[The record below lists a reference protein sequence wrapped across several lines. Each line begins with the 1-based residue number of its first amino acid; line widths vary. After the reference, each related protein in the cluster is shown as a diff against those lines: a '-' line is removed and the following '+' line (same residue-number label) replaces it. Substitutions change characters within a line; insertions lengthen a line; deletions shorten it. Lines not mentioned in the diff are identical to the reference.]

1 MAEAQGAKIIVTTDG
16 GERFE
21 TTLPSGSYRL
31 GHGFDCDFV
40 IAAANASREA
50 DLTIGPA
57 PGFNAAIAVH
67 SSALP
72 PRSVV
77 EPHRFSALGP
87 GRPVAAGGFTVE
99 AAAAADF
106 PQWAQAVRSVLGA
119 SAPAS
124 KVTQSFHAIGSTLAE
139 TMRAKRGGGSW
150 IGWALVTSAALVAL
164 AVSVLPTLRASASNN
179 GAAASAGAKN
189 AAVPSI
195 SAAELLRERVARLG
209 LPVSVSVKPD
219 ATLEAS
225 GAVGERE
232 RAALAEIARE
242 IRAQTGTPVEIRLAE
257 VAATAAGVRGVSL
270 APRKL
275 VVDANGGLVG
285 PGGTLSSGWTVETI
299 SADAVAL
306 TRDGAKE
313 IVRLET
319 GGGHVR

>member
-21 TTLPSGSYRL
+21 TTLPSGVYRL
-31 GHGFDCDFV
+31 GHGFECDFV
-40 IAAANASREA
+40 IAAAHASRAA
-50 DLTIGPA
+50 DLIVGPE
-57 PGFNAAIAVH
+57 PDYRVAIFVH
-67 SSALP
+67 SSPLP

-77 EPHRFSALGP
+77 EPHRFADMP
-87 GRPVAAGGFTVE
+87 AGRPVAAGGFSVE
-99 AAAAADF
+99 AIAAA
-106 PQWAQAVRSVLGA
+106 PWAQAVRAALGA

-124 KVTQSFHAIGSTLAE
+124 RVTQSFHAVSSTLAE
-139 TMRAKRGGGSW
+139 RMRAKRSGGSW

-164 AVSVLPTLRASASNN
+164 AVSVLPTLRAAASHN
-179 GAAASAGAKN
+179 GASTSAGAKN
-189 AAVPSI
+189 ATSASP

-225 GAVGERE
+225 GAVSERE

-242 IRAQTGTPVEIRLAE
+242 IRAQTGTQVEIRLAE
-257 VAATAAGVRGVSL
+257 VAAAAAGVRGVSL

-275 VVDANGGLVG
+275 VVDASGALVG

-299 SADAVAL
+299 DADVIAL

-313 IVRLET
+313 IVRLDA